1 MKNLLLAMALL
12 FIIACGSNDP
22 ANDAS
27 AESNTSDAGP
37 AVPTLVKKWETDTL
51 LTTSESI
58 VFDSERGVYYV
69 SCIGG
74 VPPAEKDGDGFIAR
88 VDQQGKIIG
97 EARWITGMD
106 APKGLGLVGSTLYA
120 TDIDEVIVADVLT
133 GQITNRI
140 AIEGATFLNDV
151 AIGSDN
157 SVYVTDTDNNT
168 IHKVN
173 DNSTSVYLM
182 DEEIGGINGAWFD
195 ANSMLVVGFQS
206 GQLRKY
212 DMGASKGTIV
222 ADSIFGG
229 DGIEKMGDAFYVSS
243 WNGEVYHVDQDGNK
257 SLILDTKADEINAA
271 DIETVASQNLLI
283 VPTFFGN
290 TIAAYEVTM

>member
-1 MKNLLLAMALL
+1 MKNLILSMALL
-12 FIIACGSNDP
+12 LIIACGNDKSDR
-22 ANDAS
+22 ASSDQSDITDA
-27 AESNTSDAGP
+27 AP

-58 VFDSERGVYYV
+58 VFDAERGVYYV

-74 VPPAEKDGDGFIAR
+74 VPPGEKDGDGFIAR
-88 VDQQGKIIG
+88 IDQQGKIIG
-97 EARWITGMD
+97 EPRWITGMD

-120 TDIDEVIVADVLT
+120 TDIDEVILADVLT

-140 AIEGATFLNDV
+140 TIEGATFLNDV
-151 AIGSDN
+151 AIRPDN

-168 IHKVN
+168 IHKVE
-173 DNSTSVYLM
+173 DNSTSVYLV
-182 DEEIGGINGAWFD
+182 DEQMGGLNGAWFD
-195 ANSMLVVGFQS
+195 ASTMMVVGFQS
-206 GQLRKY
+206 GEFRKY
-212 DMGASKGTIV
+212 DMGASSGTVV

-271 DIETVASQNLLI
+271 DIETVPSQNLLL

-290 TIAAYEVTM
+290 TIAAYEVSE